1 MHYASLT
8 FGPLG
13 DADAKPP
20 KTEKAASAP
29 IPIEP
34 QTALA
39 PLPEPVSSFGAAVSD
54 GWLYVY
60 GGHIGGEHEHSAAN
74 LSQHF
79 RRIKLEGGAEWEELQ
94 MQMPLQG
101 LALIAHGGRIY
112 RVGGLNARNATKDDE
127 EDLHSTADF
136 TVFDPAGGKW
146 ESLAPLPAPRSSHNA
161 VVIDGKLYVV
171 GGWHLH
177 GQSPGHWQ
185 ADALVYDFARPDA
198 GWQELPEP
206 PFKRRAIAAGKW
218 QGKLVVMGGM
228 DEKENISRRV
238 HLFDPHASSWSEGP
252 KLPGTGMMAFGT
264 AACDLD
270 GQIFVTGLQGVVYRL
285 NEAGSAWEEATR
297 MATGRFFH
305 QLVPTSDGRLLAVG
319 GASRENHL
327 ADIES
332 IGIP

>member
-1 MHYASLT
+1 LV
-8 FGPLG
+8 
-13 DADAKPP
+13 
-20 KTEKAASAP
+20 
-29 IPIEP
+29 
-34 QTALA
+34 

-74 LSQHF
+74 LSQNF
-79 RRIKLEGGAEWEELQ
+79 RRIKLDGGPKWEELP

-101 LALIAHGGRIY
+101 LALVAHEGKVYRI
-112 RVGGLNARNATKDDE
+112 GGLNARNATKDDD
-127 EDLHSTADF
+127 EDLHSQAEF
-136 TVFDPAGGKW
+136 TVFDPATGKW
-146 ESLAPLPAPRSSHNA
+146 QSLAPLPAPRSSHNA
-161 VVIDGKLYVV
+161 VVIDNKLYVV

-177 GQSPGHWQ
+177 GQSPGEWQ
-185 ADALVYDFARPDA
+185 PDALVYDFAKPDA
-198 GWQELPEP
+198 GWQKLPEP

-218 QGKLVVMGGM
+218 QGKLVVIGGM
-228 DEKENISRRV
+228 DENEKISRRV
-238 HLFDPHASSWSEGP
+238 HLFDPQPGSWTEGP
-252 KLPGTGMMAFGT
+252 KLPGSGMMAFGT
-264 AACDLD
+264 AACDFD

-285 NEAGSAWEEATR
+285 NESGSAWEEATR

-332 IGIP
+332 IGVP